1 MSRPINDESLDLIK
15 AFESLFLET
24 YRCSADVLTIGYGT
38 TSTKAGGHDDGTI
51 TEGMKITEEQ
61 ANEYLR
67 QDLEYFSK
75 VVGRLV
81 TNDIND
87 DMFGS
92 LVSFAF
98 NCGEG
103 NFSSSTLLKRVNS
116 GDFDDVPEQFLR
128 WNKARNKSGD
138 LVVLNGLTRRRASE
152 SRLWEG
158 NPSAYI
164 ASVDEM
170 EKLGYTVV

>member
-15 AFESLFLET
+15 AFESLFLEA
-24 YRCSADVLTIGYGT
+24 YQCSADVWTIGYGT

-51 TEGMKITEEQ
+51 YSGMTITEDE
-61 ANEYLR
+61 ADEYLR

-75 VVGRLV
+75 VVGKLV

-87 DMFGS
+87 DQFGS

-103 NFSSSTLLKRVNS
+103 NLSSSTLLKRVNS
-116 GDFDDVPEQFLR
+116 GDWDDVPNQFLR
-128 WNKARNKSGD
+128 WNKAKGET
-138 LVVLNGLTRRRASE
+138 LNGLTRRRASE

-170 EKLGYTVV
+170 GELGYPVV

>member
-15 AFESLFLET
+15 AFESLFLEA
-24 YRCSADVLTIGYGT
+24 YKCSAGIWTIGYGT

-51 TEGMKITEEQ
+51 YQGMTITEDE
-61 ANEYLR
+61 ADEYLR

-75 VVGRLV
+75 VVGKLV
-81 TNDIND
+81 TNDVND
-87 DMFGS
+87 DQFGS

-103 NFSSSTLLKRVNS
+103 NLSSSTLLKRVNS
-116 GDFDDVPEQFLR
+116 GDFDEVPDQFLR
-128 WNKARNKSGD
+128 WNKARNESGD

-152 SRLWEG
+152 SRLWDG

-170 EKLGYTVV
+170 GELGYPVV